1 MLLGLDVS
9 FMINICAL
17 FHEIGCDHGTFFSS
31 FFLLSLL
38 FIFVSIFHFFLYVL
52 AMLSLFVAI
61 KERTMIGSVVV

>member
-1 MLLGLDVS
+1 MVPFLVL
-9 FMINICAL
+9 
-17 FHEIGCDHGTFFSS
+17 
-31 FFLLSLL
+31 FLLSLL